1 MKTNLLI
8 FGTKNFNNSLN
19 EIKEDLGF
27 SFIYF
32 DPSKS
37 LNGLIPSISG
47 VLVDFQAC
55 ENNAVLPV
63 INKIYNKPILLLHNQ
78 NSSTKCKF
86 DDKISMPVNFLE
98 LKSKIINLI
107 TSYKFNKNSSI
118 IIKNY
123 TLDKNEKKLKQGKIS
138 ITITEKEV
146 QLIELLFIEN
156 KPLSKKLILNKIW
169 NYSDAVDTHTVE
181 THIYRLR
188 KKILDKFDD
197 ENFIIN
203 SKLGYSL

>member
-63 INKIYNKPILLLHNQ
+63 
-78 NSSTKCKF
+78 
-86 DDKISMPVNFLE
+86 M
-98 LKSKIINLI
+98 
-107 TSYKFNKNSSI
+107 
-118 IIKNY
+118 
-123 TLDKNEKKLKQGKIS
+123 
-138 ITITEKEV
+138 
-146 QLIELLFIEN
+146 
-156 KPLSKKLILNKIW
+156 
-169 NYSDAVDTHTVE
+169 
-181 THIYRLR
+181 
-188 KKILDKFDD
+188 
-197 ENFIIN
+197 
-203 SKLGYSL
+203 

>member
-107 TSYKFNKNSSI
+107 TAYKFNKNSSI

-169 NYSDAVDTHTVE
+169 NYSDAADTHTVE